1 MRVLDDDP
9 DDNGSASE
17 GSRMFSCRRQVFCTE
32 STNIS
37 DELETR
43 RNIKKLTIV
52 CVLCFMFMI
61 AEILG
66 GILSSSLALISD
78 AMHMFSDIAGFA
90 ISLVAIF
97 VTRKQATRR
106 HSYGFHRAEVI
117 GAIFSVALIWTVTAF
132 LIKEAIDR
140 INKPGDVDGLMM
152 LAVASS
158 GLVINI
164 IMAFILHRK
173 TNQIYTKGILLNTSD
188 NIQEEEAIHFK
199 KPLSR
204 KSSLY
209 KNLNIRSAFLHV
221 IGDLIQSIGVVIA
234 ALVIYFK
241 PSYHIAD
248 PICTFMF
255 SGIVLFTTWKLLKDA
270 VHVLMEGS
278 PLHIDQTLLE
288 QDLNNIN
295 GIHGIHDLHIW
306 SLSSAKITLT
316 CHLFVHMND
325 FFSKKDNPSL
335 DDIERTY
342 NQILSDCHEMLY
354 EKYDIRHST
363 IQLEFGSQIEN
374 IHRVSESTPTMNIIT
389 D

>member
-1 MRVLDDDP
+1 MQILGDDP
-9 DDNGSASE
+9 DNNRSASE
-17 GSRMFSCRRQVFCTE
+17 GSSMSSCRRQIFCTE
-32 STNIS
+32 TTSIP

-43 RNIKKLTIV
+43 RNIKKLIIV
-52 CVLCFMFMI
+52 CILCFVFMI
-61 AEILG
+61 AEIVG

-78 AMHMFSDIAGFA
+78 SMHMFSDIAGFA

-117 GAIFSVALIWTVTAF
+117 GAIFSVALIWAVTAF
-132 LIKEAIDR
+132 LVKEAIDR
-140 INKPGDVDGLMM
+140 INKPEDVDGLMM
-152 LAVASS
+152 LVVASS

-164 IMAFILHRK
+164 IMAFVLHHK
-173 TNQIYTKGILLNTSD
+173 TNRVSTEGIPLNNTD
-188 NIQEEEAIHFK
+188 NLQEEDAIHPNDPVSK
-199 KPLSR
+199 KSLSQH
-204 KSSLY
+204 

-234 ALVIYFK
+234 ALIIYFE

-248 PICTFMF
+248 PICTFVF
-255 SGIVLFTTWKLLKDA
+255 SGIVLFTTWRLLKDA

-288 QDLNNIN
+288 QDLNNIT
-295 GIHGIHDLHIW
+295 GIHDVHDLHIW
-306 SLSSAKITLT
+306 SLSPAKITLT
-316 CHLFVHMND
+316 CHLSVHMND
-325 FFSKKDNPSL
+325 FFSRNDSPSL

-342 NQILSDCHEMLY
+342 NQILSDCHGMLY
-354 EKYDIRHST
+354 DKYNIRHST

-374 IHRVSESTPTMNIIT
+374 IHRILGSTPTIT
-389 D
+389 TIT